1 MKEILSQSIIIIGT
15 LHDKWTPVNELRD
28 TLNELNPD
36 KVLIELSKEE
46 LRDRP
51 REDSIRDEMF
61 AAYDWAIENSK
72 QVDVF
77 DVEVS
82 TLKKGVTG
90 KELNFIK
97 LENKVKKLLKEY
109 SWKDLN
115 NLKPWNISEVT
126 ELEDK
131 IVEKYFD
138 KDKMREREFKM
149 LNNLNKLIIDGKNV
163 IIIGTGHLT
172 FFQEQ
177 IPDAKLIF
185 RK

>member
-90 KELNFIK
+90 KELNFI
-97 LENKVKKLLKEY
+97 VI
-109 SWKDLN
+109 N
-115 NLKPWNISEVT
+115 N
-126 ELEDK
+126 
-131 IVEKYFD
+131 
-138 KDKMREREFKM
+138 
-149 LNNLNKLIIDGKNV
+149 
-163 IIIGTGHLT
+163 
-172 FFQEQ
+172 
-177 IPDAKLIF
+177 
-185 RK
+185 